1 MARRKIPENEKLKTV
16 GVNLPDATIDR
27 LESLSLEL
35 DLKTSVVI
43 RELLM
48 LGLAVI
54 DAAGNN
60 RLLRLRFETE
70 PPDNPDLQIV
80 SGGKG

>member
-1 MARRKIPENEKLKTV
+1 MGRRKIPESEKLKTV

-27 LESLSLEL
+27 LETLSVEL

-60 RLLRLRFETE
+60 RLLRLKYETE
-70 PPDNPDLQIV
+70 PPENPDLKV
-80 SGGKG
+80 VAGGTG